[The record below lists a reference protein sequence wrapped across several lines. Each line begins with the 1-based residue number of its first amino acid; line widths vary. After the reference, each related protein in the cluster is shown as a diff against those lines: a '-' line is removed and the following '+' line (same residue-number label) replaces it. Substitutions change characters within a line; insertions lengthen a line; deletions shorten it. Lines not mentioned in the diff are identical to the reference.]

1 MDIKDAVFV
10 FQMHEAAELLWH
22 QRFHSHGYNE
32 VELHY
37 FVGGD
42 GTFINGNKRY
52 SISSGSLFLTTA
64 GTTHQIEASIRNP
77 LTYYAILLECA
88 EHHELFNRLE
98 KKNPFHLGTG
108 RRFFFEE
115 IRDKALKEEQEL
127 RISAAHQILGLLYG
141 LAAEKSN
148 PVQQKENIII
158 ELALDY
164 MQNHIFD
171 KLTLSDIASH
181 VKRDASYF
189 VRLFKRWMNTT
200 PMQYYAN
207 LRLEAARAFLANTNL
222 SVKEVAAKLQ
232 YCSEF
237 HFSKQFKQSTGLS
250 PTAYRSRY
258 LQKLGPFD
266 ELHSSKDTV

>member
-10 FQMHEAAELLWH
+10 FQMHEEAELLWH

-42 GTFINGNKRY
+42 GTFLNGNKRY
-52 SISSGSLFLTTA
+52 TITSGSLFLPTA
-64 GTTHQIEASIRNP
+64 ETPHQIEASIKNP
-77 LTYYAILLECA
+77 LTYYAILFECS
-88 EHHELFNRLE
+88 EHQELFDRLE
-98 KKNPFHLGTG
+98 RRNPIHLGTG

-115 IRDKALKEEQEL
+115 IRDKAFREEQEL

-141 LAAEKSN
+141 LGAERSD
-148 PVQQKENIII
+148 PVAQKENIII
-158 ELALDY
+158 ERALDY

-171 KLTLSDIASH
+171 KLSLTEIASH
-181 VKRDASYF
+181 VQRDASYF
-189 VRLFKRWMNTT
+189 VRLFKRYMNTT

-207 LRLEAARAFLANTNL
+207 LRLEAARAFLANTSL

-237 HFSKQFKQSTGLS
+237 HFSKQFKQSTGMS
-250 PTAYRSRY
+250 PTAYRARY
-258 LQKLGPFD
+258 LQKLGP
-266 ELHSSKDTV
+266 SS